1 MVLFHLLFF
10 KCTIIRPQ
18 ISHIDLFSYLQT
30 TIRPNYR
37 VLFHLFFL
45 CARPFDQKLVSSLIH
60 FFYLYMTIRPK
71 LGVTLILKFIIF
83 LIETIV
89 YLQSCLY
96 ISSATIMPLYFVN
109 YIDRSTALI
118 FRMLYPRL
126 YEVLAKIYWY
136 YLSTGN
142 RTRVTRM
149 VAQWFAHYARSA
161 KVLVKKTRLS
171 RPLLV
176 GFKFCKMSDISVMIN
191 QLSRK

>member
-37 VLFHLFFL
+37 GLFHLFFL
-45 CARPFDQKLVSSLIH
+45 CARPFDQKLVSSLIY

-109 YIDRSTALI
+109 YIDGSTALI

>member
-1 MVLFHLLFF
+1 
-10 KCTIIRPQ
+10 
-18 ISHIDLFSYLQT
+18 
-30 TIRPNYR
+30 
-37 VLFHLFFL
+37 
-45 CARPFDQKLVSSLIH
+45 
-60 FFYLYMTIRPK
+60 MTIRPK